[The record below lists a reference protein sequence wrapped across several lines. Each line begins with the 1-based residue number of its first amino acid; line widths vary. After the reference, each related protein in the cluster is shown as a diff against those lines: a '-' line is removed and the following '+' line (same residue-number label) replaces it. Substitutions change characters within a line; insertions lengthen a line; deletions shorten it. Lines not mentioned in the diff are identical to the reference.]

1 MNGLPFSSRFP
12 NLDTA
17 CPCHAAAHDRP
28 DRMHHFWHCPA
39 AQAVFAWLQQ
49 QLGLSAAL
57 HRHHVWLMI
66 LPPEFAARV
75 GSSTEIKQVW
85 RVVCLAALNALWQ
98 TAGLVRN
105 MQVQDRQ
112 ALQQQDGGA
121 PGFLGR
127 QALVRLQSLLH
138 DFALLGSPPATW
150 RAALPPNM
158 PFFRFTSA
166 DAGLQVAW

>member
-1 MNGLPFSSRFP
+1 
-12 NLDTA
+12 
-17 CPCHAAAHDRP
+17 
-28 DRMHHFWHCPA
+28 
-39 AQAVFAWLQQ
+39 
-49 QLGLSAAL
+49 
-57 HRHHVWLMI
+57 MI